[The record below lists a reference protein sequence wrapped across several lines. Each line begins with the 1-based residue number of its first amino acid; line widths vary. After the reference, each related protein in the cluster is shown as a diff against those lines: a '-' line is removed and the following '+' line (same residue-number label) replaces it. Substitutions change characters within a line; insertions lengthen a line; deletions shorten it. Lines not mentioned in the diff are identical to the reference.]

1 MPKHLF
7 AHISVFLANVI
18 YGINYTVAKK
28 VMPEYIR
35 PFGFIV
41 IRAGGA
47 LILIFLVWLVLFREK
62 IDKKDIGLL
71 FLGGLFGVAINQCLF
86 FWGLNLTSPINSSII
101 MVTNP
106 ILVLLIAWI
115 WLKDP
120 VSPLRFTGILIGLAG
135 ASTLLFLKPVNQK
148 ISGDLFGDVLT
159 FINALSYAIYLVI
172 IKPLM
177 GKYNPVTVMM
187 WVFAF
192 GWVMVIPVGWTEFNE
207 IQWQQFDGFIWGS
220 VVFVVVGSTFF
231 AYLLNM
237 YGLQRLSPSVVSAYI
252 YLQPVLSTTVAMMAG
267 EDHPDWIKIISTLTI
282 FAGVYMVSL
291 PNEKRLWR

>member
-1 MPKHLF
+1 
-7 AHISVFLANVI
+7 
-18 YGINYTVAKK
+18 
-28 VMPEYIR
+28 MPEYIK

-47 LILIFLVWLVLFREK
+47 LILIFITWLIFFREK
-62 IDKKDIGLL
+62 IQKKDIGLL
-71 FLGGLFGVAINQCLF
+71 LLSGLFGVAINQLLF

-135 ASTLLFLKPVNQK
+135 AATLLFLKPADGSV
-148 ISGDLFGDVLT
+148 SGDLFGDTLT
-159 FINALSYAIYLVI
+159 FLNALSYAIYLVI

-177 GKYNPVTVMM
+177 KKYHPVTVML
-187 WVFAF
+187 WVFSF
-192 GWVMVIPVGWTEFNE
+192 GWLMVLPVGWNEFSE
-207 IQWQQFDGFIWGS
+207 IQWYTFDSFIWYS
-220 VVFVVVGSTFF
+220 VAFIVIGSTFF

-237 YGLQRLSPSVVSAYI
+237 YGLQKLSPAVVSAYI
-252 YLQPVLSTTVAMMAG
+252 YLQPVLSTLVAMLAG
-267 EDHPDWIKIISTLTI
+267 EDRPDWIKAVCCLFI
-282 FAGVYMVSL
+282 FTGVYMVSL
-291 PNEKRLWR
+291 PNEKRLLR